1 MRNHPFIASAKE
13 MAIFTDVIYAD
24 KVGGSKKVQSYADV
38 IHGWSLRMMVEK
50 L

>member
-38 IHGWSLRMMVEK
+38 IHGMTVEK

>member
-1 MRNHPFIASAKE
+1 

-38 IHGWSLRMMVEK
+38 IHGMTVEK
-50 L
+50 LWNWQAFEELFPRNY